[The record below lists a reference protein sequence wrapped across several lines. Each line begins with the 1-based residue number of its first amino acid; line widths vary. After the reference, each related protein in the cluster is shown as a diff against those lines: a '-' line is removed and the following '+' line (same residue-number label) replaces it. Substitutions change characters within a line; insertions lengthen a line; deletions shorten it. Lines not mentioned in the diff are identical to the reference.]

1 MAAAPLIGV
10 IGGGQLGRMLGWA
23 GLPLGVTFR
32 FLDPS
37 PDAGAAAV
45 GELVVGALDDPD
57 ALEALARD
65 TLAVTYEWEGVTARS
80 VEHLVTH
87 GHDVFPGAD
96 ALRASQDRLVEKRL
110 LASLGIATAPFEAA
124 DDRAALDGAVAIAGL
139 PAIIKTRRGGYDGKG
154 QVRVESLRELDAAWS
169 TLGGVPVLAEGVV
182 DFDRELSVLACRG
195 RDGGTITWPL
205 VHNEH
210 RDGILRVSRAPV
222 ADVSPTVA
230 RAATE
235 AVTALLDATRYIGTV
250 CVELFQVGEK
260 LLANE
265 FAPRVHNSGHWTIEG
280 ATVSQFEAHL
290 RAGLGWP
297 LGAADPRGWSAMVNC
312 IGRLPDP
319 GTIAAIEGAHFHHY
333 GKSARR
339 GRKLGHITVTAV
351 DADARERALAR
362 VLAATEDDG

>member
-10 IGGGQLGRMLGWA
+10 IGGGQLGRMLGWTGA
-23 GLPLGVTFR
+23 PLGLRFR

-37 PDAGAAAV
+37 PDAGAAAF
-45 GELVVGALDDPD
+45 GELVVGALDDKD
-57 ALEALARD
+57 ALDALARD
-65 TLAVTYEWEGVTARS
+65 TDAVTYEWEGVRASS
-80 VEHLVTH
+80 VEHLVAN
-87 GHDVFPGAD
+87 GHDVYPSTQ
-96 ALRASQDRLVEKRL
+96 ALRASQDRLVEKQL
-110 LASLGIATAPFEAA
+110 FASLDIATALFAPAEE
-124 DDRAALDGAVAIAGL
+124 RAALDAALRIVGC

-154 QVRVESLRELDAAWS
+154 QVRVDSPRELDAAWAA
-169 TLGGVPVLAEGVV
+169 LGGVPVLVEGVV

-195 RDGGTITWPL
+195 RDGTTVTWPL

-210 RDGILRVSRAPV
+210 RGGILRVSRAPV
-222 ADVSPTVA
+222 ADVAPGVA
-230 RAATE
+230 EAASRL
-235 AVTALLDATRYIGTV
+235 VTALLDETCYIGTV
-250 CVELFQVGEK
+250 CVELFQVGNE

-280 ATVSQFEAHL
+280 AMVSQFEAHL

-297 LGAADPRGWSAMVNC
+297 LGATDPRGWSAMVNC

-319 GTIAAIEGAHFHHY
+319 AAISAIPGAHFHSY

-339 GRKLGHITVTAV
+339 GRKVGHITITAV
-351 DADARERALAR
+351 DDDAREQTLAR